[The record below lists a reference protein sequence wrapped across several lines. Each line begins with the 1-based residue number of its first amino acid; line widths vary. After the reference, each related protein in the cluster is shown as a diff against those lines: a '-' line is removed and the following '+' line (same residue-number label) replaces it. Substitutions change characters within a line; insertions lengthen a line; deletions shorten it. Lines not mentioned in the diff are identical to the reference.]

1 MACFLFVEGSLQG
14 VSKAAKKAKTVK
26 GKPTSV
32 PFEKEK
38 RSLSFKQPSLEENEA
53 SNAKKKKKPTHKD
66 KRERIMKRL
75 KDGDRI
81 VYHWK
86 EEGWLEGDF
95 LRVCGGKDQEAPMV
109 YKGKLLF
116 QSYSDGEPF
125 PDLDYLE
132 IRQLVADGGK
142 DEVSGWHFLSTLAAK
157 TAA

>member
-1 MACFLFVEGSLQG
+1 
-14 VSKAAKKAKTVK
+14 
-26 GKPTSV
+26 
-32 PFEKEK
+32 
-38 RSLSFKQPSLEENEA
+38 
-53 SNAKKKKKPTHKD
+53 
-66 KRERIMKRL
+66 MKRL

-109 YKGKLLF
+109 YKSKLLF
-116 QSYSDGEPF
+116 QSYSYGEPF

>member
-26 GKPTSV
+26 GVPTSV
-32 PFEKEK
+32 PTEKEK
-38 RSLSFKQPSLEENEA
+38 RSLSFKQPTLEENEA
-53 SNAKKKKKPTHKD
+53 ANAKKKKKPKHKD

-75 KDGDRI
+75 
-81 VYHWK
+81 

-116 QSYSDGEPF
+116 QSYSDGKPF
-125 PDLDYLE
+125 PDLDYHE
-132 IRQLVADGGK
+132 IRQLVADEGK
-142 DEVSGWHFLSTLAAK
+142 DEVFGWHFLSTLAAK
-157 TAA
+157 TGA

>member
-1 MACFLFVEGSLQG
+1 MQG

-26 GKPTSV
+26 GVPTSV
-32 PFEKEK
+32 PTEKEK

-53 SNAKKKKKPTHKD
+53 ANAKKKKKPTHKD